1 MTIHPRR
8 FGPGE
13 FEPMST
19 ADKPSVFFDVK
30 ESETIGQWGGRLQ
43 SEVRIDLLPAD
54 GKRPLREIA
63 AFAEALETLA
73 PKVKVRRDEEADA
86 LRPGLR
92 LAPNLVFHAAPRG
105 TELPVF
111 LETITRLAAH
121 AVPPFSLD
129 QRRLIQAVDVPAQ
142 LELYVGP
149 HCPFCPLMTRRLV
162 DLALAS
168 AQLMVSVIDAGMFEE
183 EARSRE
189 IRSVPTLV
197 LDDGL
202 RWTGE
207 AGLDEILP
215 ALGTRDPARPGPA
228 VLRRMLESGAAFELA
243 AMMARAGEVF
253 PAFIDLLVH
262 ERWSV
267 RLGAMVA
274 AETLADEAPAVAET
288 LAPVLMARYGAQGVA
303 VRGDLLQVIGMV
315 GTAELADAVALMTRQ
330 ETHAD
335 VREAAEEAVATLREK
350 SSARG

>member
-1 MTIHPRR
+1 MPIENKAS
-8 FGPGE
+8 G
-13 FEPMST
+13 
-19 ADKPSVFFDVK
+19 FFSDK
-30 ESETIGQWGGRLQ
+30 ESETIGQWATQLQ
-43 SEVRIDLLPAD
+43 GEVRIDLLPA
-54 GKRPLREIA
+54 GGGGALAEIT
-63 AFAEALETLA
+63 AFGEALEGLV
-73 PKVKVRRDEEADA
+73 PGIKVRRDEEADVA
-86 LRPGLR
+86 RPGLR
-92 LAPNLVFHAAPRG
+92 LAPNLVFYAAPRG

-121 AVPPFSLD
+121 AVPPFSSD

-142 LELYVGP
+142 LELYVSP
-149 HCPFCPLMTRRLV
+149 HCPFCPVMTRRLV

-168 AQLMVSVIDAGMFEE
+168 TQLMVAVIDAGMFAA
-183 EARSRE
+183 EAQSRE

-215 ALGTRDPARPGPA
+215 ALGTRDPARLGPA
-228 VLRRMLESGAAFELA
+228 VFRRMLESGAAFELA
-243 AMMARAGEVF
+243 AMMARAGGVF
-253 PAFIDLLVH
+253 PGFIDLLLH

-274 AETLADEAPAVAET
+274 AESLADEAPAVAAT
-288 LAPVLMARYGAQGVA
+288 LAPVLMARYGEQGVA

-315 GTAELADAVALMTRQ
+315 GTPELADAVAVMTRQ

-335 VREAAEEAVATLREK
+335 VCEAAEEAVAALKEK
-350 SSARG
+350 STGRG